1 MTKQTQ
7 TNSKNE
13 EAIPNEAPQE
23 QELTETPDLNLAVYI
38 RAIKGQEIA
47 RHRKRGKTLLISFA
61 ISKDTMARYKEDYV
75 NSEQAL
81 CDSVRRN
88 FFHLLNEN

>member
-1 MTKQTQ
+1 MTDKDF
-7 TNSKNE
+7 
-13 EAIPNEAPQE
+13 
-23 QELTETPDLNLAVYI
+23 TETPDLNLAVYI
-38 RAIKGQEIA
+38 KAIKGHEVA
-47 RHRKRGKTLLISFA
+47 RHRKKGKTLIIGFA
-61 ISKDTMARYKEDYV
+61 ITREVMARYKEDYV